1 MAQYADYMV
10 ASEELEPGIGWNYLG
25 WLSDLANDTG
35 KVVRIDDGAP
45 TPKPGAAAPSRPGLM
60 QPPPERK
67 PAGLLDS
74 LTRLIPEKLS
84 GIGALETDDIILLL
98 ILYLMYRESGDSELL
113 IIMGAMF
120 LL

>member
-1 MAQYADYMV
+1 MLNRYQ
-10 ASEELEPGIGWNYLG
+10 GN
-25 WLSDLANDTG
+25 TG

-45 TPKPGAAAPSRPGLM
+45 KPKPGAAAPSRPGLM